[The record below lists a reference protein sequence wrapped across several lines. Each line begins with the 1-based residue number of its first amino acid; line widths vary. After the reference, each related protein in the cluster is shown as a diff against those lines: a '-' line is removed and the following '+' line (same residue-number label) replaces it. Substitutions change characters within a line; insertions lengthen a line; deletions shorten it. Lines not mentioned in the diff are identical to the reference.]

1 MRRIAVRHS
10 TWERAS
16 RWSAVLA
23 IGAAPFVELACG
35 NPVEAPR
42 TPLSGGAATV
52 FDETHDAF
60 SLPAPILSEEHHRS
74 FFVGN
79 SYFNQ
84 NWVSAPSS
92 VETRDGLGPL
102 FNARSCSTCHF
113 KDGRGRPPEAG
124 GAMVSELVR
133 ISVAG
138 RGPHGEPVPDPVYG
152 DQLQGGALPQVPAE
166 AEVHVDYDGVAG
178 AFADGER
185 YELRK
190 PHLRL
195 EHLGYGAMSS
205 AVLMSARVAPA
216 MIGLGLLEAV
226 PESALRNLADPD
238 DRNHDGISGRLN
250 IVWDAVHNAKAVGRF
265 GWKAEQPTV
274 LQQSAGAFLGDMGLT
289 SWIFPHE
296 NHTERQHEC
305 DALPNG
311 GSPEVG
317 EDILRHVALYARSLG
332 VPARRHPLDA
342 PVAHGGELFMKAGC
356 ALCHV
361 PTLHTEALA
370 DMPEVAG
377 LEIHAY
383 SDLLLHDMGD
393 GLSDERPT
401 FEAEGREWRTPP
413 LWGIGLVRRVNQ
425 HTLLLHDGRAR
436 DAGEAV
442 LWHDGEGRAAR
453 EAFAGMSHDDR
464 QALLAFLESL

>member
-1 MRRIAVRHS
+1 M
-10 TWERAS
+10 S
-16 RWSAVLA
+16 RKAARSGWSVALA
-23 IGAAPFVELACG
+23 ISGFGVAGCG

-102 FNARSCSTCHF
+102 FNARSCSGCHF
-113 KDGRGRPPEAG
+113 KDGRGRPPEPG
-124 GAMVSELVR
+124 GAMVTELLR

-138 RGPHGEPVPDPVYG
+138 RGPHGEPVPEPVYG
-152 DQLQGGALPQVPAE
+152 DQVQGSALPQVPAE
-166 AEVHVDYDGVAG
+166 AEVHVDFDVLPG
-178 AFADGER
+178 AFADGEH

-190 PHLRL
+190 PRIRL
-195 EHLGYGAMSS
+195 EHLGYGPMSS

-226 PESALRNLADPD
+226 PVSALRNLADPD

-250 IVWDAVHNAKAVGRF
+250 MVWDAVHHAPAVGRF

-289 SWIFPHE
+289 SWIFPRDDHSQLE
-296 NHTERQHEC
+296 HEC

-332 VPARRHPLDA
+332 VPARRHAADA
-342 PVAHGGELFMKAGC
+342 SVVRGGELFMKAGC
-356 ALCHV
+356 ARCHV
-361 PTLHTEALA
+361 PTLHTEPLA
-370 DMPEVAG
+370 DMPEVG
-377 LEIHAY
+377 GIEIHPY
-383 SDLLLHDMGD
+383 TDLLLHDMGE
-393 GLSDERPT
+393 GLSDDRPT

-425 HTLLLHDGRAR
+425 HTFLLHDGRAR
-436 DAGEAV
+436 DASEAV

-453 EAFAGMSHDDR
+453 EAFVRMNHGDR
-464 QALLAFLESL
+464 ESLLAFLESL